1 MYFSKPHLIRY
12 CILIER
18 NDAIRNNP
26 SELLCSCLD
35 ALRHPFLCGPRWRVV
50 PSMDIIRWGLGSTAV
65 RIAEEYIYGQPQV
78 HGYFLNPIS
87 WFLFSF
93 KLSIPPWWIGSH
105 CFILLVMSKH
115 CHWYIRMY
123 VWRETIIRSLLWG
136 YKLYFTDACSSSS
149 L

>member
-1 MYFSKPHLIRY
+1 MPFIYSYINIMYFSKPHLIRY

-18 NDAIRNNP
+18 NDAIHNNP

-78 HGYFLNPIS
+78 YVYFLNPIS

-105 CFILLVMSKH
+105 CCYFVGYVKTLSS
-115 CHWYIRMY
+115 MY
-123 VWRETIIRSLLWG
+123 
-136 YKLYFTDACSSSS
+136 LYVCMKRNYHKVPT
-149 L
+149 LRV